1 MGAETPC
8 RLHRD
13 GRVVD
18 GRALLETDELIFRGD
33 ERVRVPLSDIITVAV
48 RDGALIVG
56 TRDAQLQFDVGAKS
70 AARWA
75 EKIRNPRTLL
85 DKLGVK
91 PGMRVAVDGVRDDGL
106 AHDLAQRGVETVE
119 DGADV
124 LLLGVD
130 DAATLAK
137 RIAAA
142 WRRVAAGGALWIVYP
157 KGVRPVTEGDVL
169 AAGRAAGL
177 VDVKVARF
185 SATHTALR
193 FVAPRAAR

>member
-8 RLHRD
+8 RLHRN
-13 GRVVD
+13 GRVLD

-33 ERVRVPLSDIITVAV
+33 ERVRVALGDIVSIAV

-56 TRDAQLQFDVGAKS
+56 TRDEQLQFDVGGRS
-70 AARWA
+70 AERWA

-91 PGMRVAVDGVRDDGL
+91 PGMRVAVDGVRDEAL
-106 AHDLAQRGVETVE
+106 AQDLAQRGVEAV
-119 DGADV
+119 DGAAGI
-124 LLLGVD
+124 LLLGID
-130 DAATLAK
+130 EAGTLAA
-137 RIAAA
+137 RIAQA
-142 WRRVAAGGALWIVYP
+142 WPRVANGGALWIVYP
-157 KGVRPVTEGDVL
+157 KGVRTVTEADVL

-177 VDVKVARF
+177 LDVKVARF